1 MLYNDCTPEG
11 PRHAA
16 SSIRCVLCD
25 TGSVMFSI
33 HSGIYFKFTT
43 DRISTEPS
51 LSFTD
56 SLGAQ
61 HSNSVCQKLL
71 IKQNMFVL
79 KRKNLSGHLDPWR
92 MCNKWKRSCKSCN
105 TLFLCRYFWLSLPL
119 FFPRIW
125 STKTFQL
132 TQNQILVPQVFWR
145 NYLHSRKCSLI
156 SLYHLY
162 FFWLLMPA
170 NGIIF

>member
-1 MLYNDCTPEG
+1 MLYNDTAPWGTETCSEQHPMRTVWHWVSNVQHSFG
-11 PRHAA
+11 N
-16 SSIRCVLCD
+16 L
-25 TGSVMFSI
+25 FQI
-33 HSGIYFKFTT
+33 HN
-43 DRISTEPS
+43 RIFTEPS

-56 SLGAQ
+56 SLRAQ